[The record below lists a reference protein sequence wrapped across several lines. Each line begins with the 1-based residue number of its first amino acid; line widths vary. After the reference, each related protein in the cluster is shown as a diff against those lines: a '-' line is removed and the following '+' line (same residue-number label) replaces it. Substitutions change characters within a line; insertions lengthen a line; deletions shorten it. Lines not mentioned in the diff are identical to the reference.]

1 MVHQGLDPSA
11 TEAPL
16 QAVSVAPQMSRSERL
31 HRWADILELRTQL
44 DLTEDG
50 VLPQRNEF
58 LPPSA
63 ASSPLTIAFEDWAFQ
78 AEGLE
83 GGRVADARAFFD
95 LSEDEFQRLVGPL
108 DDGCRRV
115 PGAVVAERLR
125 ALADRSEG
133 ATVPYAH
140 VLVAGASVAAFVG
153 LALAAS

>member
-1 MVHQGLDPSA
+1 MVQQGLDPSA

-16 QAVSVAPQMSRSERL
+16 QAVSMAPHMSRSERL
-31 HRWADILELRTQL
+31 HRWADQL

-50 VLPQRNEF
+50 VLSARDEF
-58 LPPSA
+58 LPHSA
-63 ASSPLTIAFEDWAFQ
+63 ACSPLTIAFEDWAFQ
-78 AEGLE
+78 AEGLK

-108 DDGCRRV
+108 DDGCRRL
-115 PGAVVAERLR
+115 PGALVAERLR

-133 ATVPYAH
+133 ATLPYAH

>member
-31 HRWADILELRTQL
+31 HRWADQL

-50 VLPQRNEF
+50 VLSARDEF